1 MARKQP
7 LDTGAPS
14 MKAGRVN
21 AAWHARHPMP
31 PRPTLEQRIAWH
43 LAHAK
48 HCACR
53 PIPPK
58 LRARVAR
65 ATRR

>member
-1 MARKQP
+1 MTSRK
-7 LDTGAPS
+7 L
-14 MKAGRVN
+14 N

-31 PRPTLEQRIAWH
+31 PKATVEQRITWH
-43 LAHAK
+43 LEHAK

-58 LRARVAR
+58 LRARI
-65 ATRR
+65 RRERGR